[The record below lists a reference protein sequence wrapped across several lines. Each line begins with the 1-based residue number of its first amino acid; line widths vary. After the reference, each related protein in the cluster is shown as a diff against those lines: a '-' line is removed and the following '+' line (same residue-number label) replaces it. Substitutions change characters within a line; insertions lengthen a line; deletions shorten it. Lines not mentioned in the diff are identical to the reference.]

1 MYAIL
6 TTIAAMLA
14 ICMTLP
20 LIDGGWL
27 FIAGLIW
34 GSAMLGGIIA
44 AVAIKGLD

>member
-14 ICMTLP
+14 IGMTLP

>member
-20 LIDGGWL
+20 LVDGGWL

-34 GSAMLGGIIA
+34 GSAMLGGVIA
-44 AVAIKGLD
+44 IAIKGE